1 VRIRAEQLRNPYWYE
16 KHGGAEEARQF
27 WDREY
32 WERILRTV
40 RDEGYNAVLYLP
52 EPWIEH
58 AWQTFLIRH
67 REFPEAR
74 DLAAEEYE
82 RVIAQVNWI
91 FDRARGFGL
100 RNFLWSYFVVTTPSF
115 ARAHGMDRELPV
127 SESVDYRHNLKDQL
141 GSHFGVRNE
150 LTRAFSSV
158 SSWFRLRS
166 SSTVVVSSSFVDCS
180 SSLEVSSS
188 SLVL

>member
-1 VRIRAEQLRNPYWYE
+1 MNPSARPPLLCLRAACSGSPPAVRRTGPGDGAAPIRAEAGARPLEVRIRAEQLRIPYWYE

-32 WERILRTV
+32 SERILRTV

-82 RVIAQVNWI
+82 RV
-91 FDRARGFGL
+91 
-100 RNFLWSYFVVTTPSF
+100 
-115 ARAHGMDRELPV
+115 
-127 SESVDYRHNLKDQL
+127 
-141 GSHFGVRNE
+141 
-150 LTRAFSSV
+150 
-158 SSWFRLRS
+158 
-166 SSTVVVSSSFVDCS
+166 
-180 SSLEVSSS
+180 
-188 SLVL
+188 